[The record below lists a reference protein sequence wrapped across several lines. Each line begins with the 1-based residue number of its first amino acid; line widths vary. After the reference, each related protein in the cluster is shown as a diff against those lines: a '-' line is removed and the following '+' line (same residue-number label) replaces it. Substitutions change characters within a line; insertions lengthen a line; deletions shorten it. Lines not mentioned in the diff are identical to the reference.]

1 MAELKWHDNQYVTET
16 ILRRRYLTKDCNGQV
31 IETPAQLFERVA
43 KHVASAEA
51 RYGATKEQVAALTQK
66 FFTLMSTGTFLPNS
80 PTLMNAGRQKGM
92 LSACFVLPVKDSIG
106 GIFTAVK
113 HTALIQQAGG
123 GTGFS
128 FDRLRPTGD
137 IVQSSGGKTSGPL
150 SFMKVISQGTHAIQQ
165 GAFRR
170 GANMGMMSANHP
182 DIIRFLYAKQD
193 PTVLNNFNLSVKV
206 PDDFMRRLQAEPNS
220 PHVVVNPRTK
230 KRYSIPRSIDK
241 ASYSID
247 DLVCEGQSPQ
257 NCFTVGDT
265 WEMIVRN
272 AWATGEPG
280 ICFADAV
287 NRANPTPRVG
297 EIEATNPCGEQ
308 PLLPYEACN
317 LGSID
322 ISKFV
327 NAKITDLKWSR
338 LAAVVKL
345 AARFLDNVIDIN
357 HYPIAQIKRM
367 TLANRKIGLGIMGFA
382 DTLVLLGI
390 RYDSKQA
397 VAFAERLAAFVQNH
411 AHRASEQLARQR
423 GCFANWK
430 GSIWEQRG
438 RKMRNAAVTTIA
450 PTGTI
455 SLLAGCSSGIEPIY
469 SLAYE
474 RNALDGKKFMQL
486 HLLLERLGT
495 KQGWLSDEVRQLLA
509 RGVAPAD
516 IPQIPSDL
524 SITLVTAHEITPEAH
539 VNIQAAFQKYTDN
552 AVSKTVNLP
561 STATVQDVDKV
572 FRLAF
577 EKGCKGIT
585 VYVDGCRENQ
595 VLTRASDKRPETDAS
610 KALRPRIRR
619 TAGSTTKYR
628 MGCGTLFVTVNRDD
642 SGLCEVFSNLGKA
655 GGCPAQSEATCRAVS
670 VALRCGVSPEILIEQ
685 LKGIRC
691 LSAISRK
698 KNHHDIDVLSCP
710 DAIARALQDA
720 VGSPQARPDEPPFDK
735 CPVCGHPL
743 RMDSGCKICDHCGY
757 DKCG

>member
-16 ILRRRYLTKDCNGQV
+16 ILHRRYLMKDCNGQV
-31 IETPAQLFERVA
+31 IETPAQLFKRVA

-51 RYGATKEQVAALTQK
+51 QYGATEKQIGALTQK
-66 FFTLMSTGTFLPNS
+66 FYTLMRAGTFLPNS
-80 PTLMNAGRQKGM
+80 PTLMNAGRAKGM
-92 LSACFVLPVKDSIG
+92 LSACFVLPVEDSID
-106 GIFTAVK
+106 GIFTTIK

-128 FDRLRPTGD
+128 FDQLRPTGD
-137 IVQSSGGKTSGPL
+137 IVRSSGGKTSGPL

-193 PTVLNNFNLSVKV
+193 PTVLNNFNLSVKL
-206 PDDFMRRLQAEPNS
+206 PDDFMRRLQAEPSS
-220 PHVVVNPRTK
+220 PHILVNPRTK
-230 KRYSIPRSIDK
+230 KRYYIPRSIDK

-257 NCFTVGDT
+257 NCFTVGDI
-265 WEMIVRN
+265 WEMIVTN

-280 ICFADAV
+280 ICFPDAV
-287 NRANPTPRVG
+287 NRANPTPHVG

-327 NAKITDLKWSR
+327 NARRTDLKWSR

-345 AARFLDNVIDIN
+345 AVRFLDNVIDVN

-382 DTLVLLGI
+382 DTLILLGI
-390 RYDSKQA
+390 RYDNEQA

-423 GCFANWK
+423 GCFVNWK
-430 GSIWEQRG
+430 GSIWEQRR
-438 RKMRNAAVTTIA
+438 RKMRNAAVITIA

-474 RNALDGKKFMQL
+474 RNALDGQKFMQL
-486 HLLLERLGT
+486 HLLLDRLGA

-509 RGVAPAD
+509 QGVTPAD
-516 IPQIPSDL
+516 IPQIPSGL
-524 SITLVTAHEITPEAH
+524 SRTLVTAHEITPEAH

-572 FRLAF
+572 FQLAF

-585 VYVDGCRENQ
+585 VYVDGCREGQ
-595 VLTRASDKRPETDAS
+595 VISSAVAGLSEQETSRELKPRA
-610 KALRPRIRR
+610 RR
-619 TAGSTTKYR
+619 TTGSTTKYR
-628 MGCGTLFVTVNRDD
+628 MGCGTLFVTVNRDE

-670 VALRCGVSPEILIEQ
+670 AALRCGVPPEILIEQ

-698 KNHHDIDVLSCP
+698 KDNHDIDVLSCP

-720 VGSPQARPDEPPFDK
+720 IGSPQANAGKQSSNK
-735 CPVCGHPL
+735 CPVCGQPL
-743 RMDSGCKICDHCGY
+743 RMDSGCKICDRCGY